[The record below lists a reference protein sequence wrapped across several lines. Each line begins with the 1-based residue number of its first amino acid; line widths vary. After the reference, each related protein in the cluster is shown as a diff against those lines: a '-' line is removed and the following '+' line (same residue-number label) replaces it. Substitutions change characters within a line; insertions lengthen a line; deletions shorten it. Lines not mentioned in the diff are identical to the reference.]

1 MTSSE
6 PLPEPRRLYAIG
18 DIHGCADL
26 LDRMIE
32 EINEDL
38 AIHPEPD
45 SLVVTVGDYV
55 DRGPASRS
63 VIDRLRTNPFP
74 TPFIPLKGNH
84 EVLLEGFLRDPQTAS
99 FWQRLGGTETIQSY
113 EVVVSHPMAEHQA
126 IAVARALAQAIPPSH
141 FDFLASLRTS
151 LTVGRY
157 FICHAGVRPGV
168 VLEQQAEQDLLWIR
182 EPFLTSLAD
191 FGKIV
196 VHGHTPTDQPELL
209 KNRINVDTGAFMTGR
224 LTCAVLESDRARF
237 LTATCSDR
245 SLSRKRLW
253 KRP

>member
-1 MTSSE
+1 MTSLE
-6 PLPEPRRLYAIG
+6 PLPEPRRVYVIG

-32 EINEDL
+32 EINKDL
-38 AIHPEPD
+38 ATHPEPD

-63 VIDRLRTNPFP
+63 VIEHLRQNPFP

-84 EVLLEGFLRDPQTAS
+84 EVLLEGFLRDPQTAT
-99 FWQRLGGTETIQSY
+99 FWQRLGGTETIHSY
-113 EVVVSHPMAEHQA
+113 GVAASNVMGEQEA
-126 IAVARALAQAIPPSH
+126 ITVARALAQAIPPSH
-141 FDFLASLRTS
+141 FDFLAWLRTS
-151 LTVGRY
+151 LAVGRY

-168 VLEQQAEQDLLWIR
+168 VLEEQAEQDLLWIR
-182 EPFLTSLAD
+182 EPFLTSLVD

-196 VHGHTPTDQPELL
+196 VHGHTPTEQPELL
-209 KNRINVDTGAFMTGR
+209 QNRINVDTGAFITGR
-224 LTCAVLESDRARF
+224 LTCAVLQTDRARF

-245 SLSRKRLW
+245 SFTRNPSW
-253 KRP
+253 RPS